1 LVVLIEAGLITP
13 PHPIRLLVSLAATD
27 TKAKKSEAENI
38 CDIVF
43 SKGQTHFTGFA
54 LFAIL

>member
-27 TKAKKSEAENI
+27 TKAKKS
-38 CDIVF
+38 
-43 SKGQTHFTGFA
+43 
-54 LFAIL
+54 